1 MSRMVLDSIFIAI
14 SILTIAAGL
23 ATFLSR
29 RLLHSVLAITFA
41 FIGSALI
48 FIYLDQTFIAL
59 LQLFI
64 FVGGLSTYLIV
75 AVASE
80 EAKGSISLVRFIP
93 LLVIVAIGLS
103 ALLVSTGLSQSPSG
117 NNFIA
122 TSGSAFTAYY
132 PVFFMLGLLLFS
144 TVIGSILI
152 MKRFVRL
159 VV

>member
-1 MSRMVLDSIFIAI
+1 MVLDSIFIVI

-29 RLLHSVLAITFA
+29 RLLHSVLAVTFA
-41 FIGSALI
+41 FVGSALV
-48 FIYLDQTFIAL
+48 FIYLGQDFIAL

-80 EAKGSISLVRFIP
+80 EAKGSVSITRFIL

-103 ALLVSTGLSQSPSG
+103 ALLVNTGLSSSPAG
-117 NNFIA
+117 NDFVA
-122 TSGSAFTAYY
+122 ASGSAFTAYY
-132 PVFFMLGLLLFS
+132 PVLFMLCLLLFS